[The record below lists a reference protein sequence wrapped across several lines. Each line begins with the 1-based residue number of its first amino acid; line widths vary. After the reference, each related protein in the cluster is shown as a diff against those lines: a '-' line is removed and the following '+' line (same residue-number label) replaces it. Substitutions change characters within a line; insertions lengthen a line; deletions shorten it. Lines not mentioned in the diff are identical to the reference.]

1 VVSLFIPQ
9 RSPGPNAAGYECIK
23 NARFAYTFR
32 FGGQHFNTTVW
43 VFDPKKPKMG
53 VRSIRCG
60 FQEYEVVEYL
70 DNDKR
75 WKHDPRCCPTKLCG
89 SPIQRSELNFF
100 IFNARR

>member
-1 VVSLFIPQ
+1 LTTPSYCPVWSILDEWRSSGEGEIGIQVVSLFIPQ
-9 RSPGPNAAGYECIK
+9 RAPGPNAAGYECIK

-53 VRSIRCG
+53 VRSNRCG
-60 FQEYEVVEYL
+60 FQEYEAVEYL

-75 WKHDPRCCPTKLCG
+75 
-89 SPIQRSELNFF
+89 
-100 IFNARR
+100 